1 MTSKLES
8 GARMIAVGT
17 ALPDKILTN
26 QDLEQ
31 MVDTTNE
38 WIVER
43 SGIHERRIGGTT
55 AGLAA
60 EAAQIAIDRSGVDP
74 KTCLL
79 YTSPSPRDRG

>member
-26 QDLEQ
+26 QDLEE

-43 SGIHERRIGGTT
+43 SGIHERRIG
-55 AGLAA
+55 
-60 EAAQIAIDRSGVDP
+60 
-74 KTCLL
+74 
-79 YTSPSPRDRG
+79 